1 MGRKLIAMIS
11 TEGMT
16 KEEMIKQATDALDRF
31 KKANEQENP
40 DDYLTPDEKAFN
52 KFLQSIEYPNENDNK
67 KLT

>member
-11 TEGMT
+11 TEGLT

-31 KKANEQENP
+31 KKANEQEDT

-52 KFLQSIEYPNENDNK
+52 KFLQSIEHPNVKNNK